1 MVPVPPVVWDVAPPA
16 SPADLRALDVGSPL
30 VAQLLWNRGVRDA
43 AAAGRFLSPER
54 RPLGDPYCMRGVVE
68 GVRRISRA
76 IKAGEPI
83 AIHGDYDVDG
93 VSATAVLA
101 LTLRRLGPEPIV
113 HIPHR
118 ARDGYGLSPAA
129 MRALSARGARL

>member
-16 SPADLRALDVGSPL
+16 PPADLRRLDVGSPL

-43 AAAGRFLSPER
+43 AAAGRFLTPER
-54 RPLGDPYCMRGVVE
+54 QPLGEPGRMLGVAE
-68 GVRRISRA
+68 GVRQIRGA
-76 IKAGEPI
+76 IAAGVPI

-101 LTLRRLGPEPIV
+101 LTLRRLGVEPIV
-113 HIPHR
+113 
-118 ARDGYGLSPAA
+118 
-129 MRALSARGARL
+129 